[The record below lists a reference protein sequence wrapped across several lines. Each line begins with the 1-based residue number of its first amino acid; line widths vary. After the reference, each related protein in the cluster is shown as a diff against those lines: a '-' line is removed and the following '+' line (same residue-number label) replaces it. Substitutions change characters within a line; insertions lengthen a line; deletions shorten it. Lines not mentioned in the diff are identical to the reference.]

1 MLSRRL
7 LLGFG
12 GALAILATIAAISY
26 HVLAQ
31 SQFAEAEERHTQ
43 DAVGALERLL
53 SQVVEAETAQRGFL
67 LTGDNEVLR
76 PYRRAVLSIY
86 KSMERLRALTAD
98 DPGASL
104 QMDAMGPR
112 LGVLLTA
119 LEESIEIRRQKGLD
133 GARQPLATERSRRAM
148 DDLREAIFQLQDRE
162 RGALA
167 DNDAG
172 RRASAT
178 RVILI
183 IVVGNL
189 ASFLLLAGVFYALN
203 KENAERRRAELAAER
218 ANSAKSEF
226 LSRMS
231 HELRTPLNA
240 ILGFAQLL
248 EMDDLSPPQRE
259 NVEPILAGGHHL
271 LKLINEILDIS
282 RIESDHLQLSP
293 EAVGVDTLLRETLDL
308 IHPLAA
314 EYGVQARGQFSPE
327 RYVRADHQ
335 RLKQVLLNLLTNA
348 VKYNRRGGTAAVT
361 YADAGP
367 GRLRISVTDTGPGIS
382 QEMRE
387 RLFVPFDRLGA
398 ERQGIEGTGLG
409 LVLSRRLVQ
418 AMDGTLGVESTV
430 GQGSNFWVD
439 LPSVAAPAG
448 QPLPVLDPSPPR
460 LEHWEPARTVLYIED
475 NLSNLRLIER
485 ALSGQHKVKL
495 MPAMQGRIGLDLA
508 RQHRPDLILLDLHLP
523 DIHGAEVLGRLQAD
537 PSTRDIPVVVISA
550 DATPGQIRRLRA
562 AGAHDYLTK
571 PVDVAKLFRLLDDV
585 FAARPREAIGPP
597 V

>member
-1 MLSRRL
+1 
-7 LLGFG
+7 
-12 GALAILATIAAISY
+12 
-26 HVLAQ
+26 
-31 SQFAEAEERHTQ
+31 
-43 DAVGALERLL
+43 
-53 SQVVEAETAQRGFL
+53 
-67 LTGDNEVLR
+67 
-76 PYRRAVLSIY
+76 
-86 KSMERLRALTAD
+86 
-98 DPGASL
+98 
-104 QMDAMGPR
+104 
-112 LGVLLTA
+112 
-119 LEESIEIRRQKGLD
+119 
-133 GARQPLATERSRRAM
+133 M
-148 DDLREAIFQLQDRE
+148 DDLREAVVRLQDKE
-162 RGALA
+162 RDMLGE
-167 DNDAG
+167 NDAAH
-172 RRASAT
+172 RASA
-178 RVILI
+178 RLAMVF

-189 ASFLLLAGVFYALN
+189 ASFLLLAAAFYALSR
-203 KENAERRRAELAAER
+203 ENAERRRAELAAES

-382 QEMRE
+382 QELRE

-430 GQGSNFWVD
+430 GQGSTFWVD

-448 QPLPVLDPSPPR
+448 HPLPVLDPSPPPP

-508 RQHRPDLILLDLHLP
+508 REHRPDLILLDLHLP

-537 PSTRDIPVVVISA
+537 PGTRDIPVVVISA

-571 PVDVAKLFRLLDDV
+571 PVDVARLFRLLEDV